1 MTVIKKHSKII
12 LITTVIF
19 SILVSFLCTGFVK
32 ATTRP
37 NVIVGNI
44 ANCSQ
49 GDTISFSVEFTGNN
63 LINGGRIPFSSN
75 HVVLHGFS
83 ANISVKKNTYARY
96 TVTLNNIRG
105 NSSGNYVEI
114 KAGAAIAND
123 GLGSAYSSTK
133 YSNTFSIKL
142 SDTVAPSISLIGP
155 NISSVNNGGTV
166 TYIVRYTDASGVTN
180 VNLYKNSIKL
190 NGFTANVT
198 ISGNGENSKVVERKI
213 TLSNIQGTNGSKYI
227 SIVAATASDYN
238 GNKTNGVN
246 SSAFSL
252 VNKVTNSSSNVA
264 TNNSKPD
271 KNTENKVEE
280 NNTEENTENKVEE
293 EIKNEENNDNKNKP
307 ADWIPNPKTGKY

>member
-19 SILVSFLCTGFVK
+19 CILVAFLCTGFVN

-37 NVIVGNI
+37 TVKVGNI

-49 GDTISFSVEFTGNN
+49 GDTISFSVEFSGNN
-63 LINGGRIPFSSN
+63 LINGGNIPFSSSY
-75 HVVLHGFS
+75 VVLHGFS
-83 ANISVKKNTYARY
+83 ANVSVKKNTYTRY

-114 KAGAAIAND
+114 KSGAAIAND
-123 GLGSAYSSTK
+123 GLGSAYSSAT
-133 YSNTFSIKL
+133 YSNTFSIKVN
-142 SDTVAPSISLIGP
+142 DTVAPSISLIGP

-190 NGFTANVT
+190 NGFTADIS
-198 ISGNGENSKVVERKI
+198 ISGSGENSKVVERKI

-246 SSAFSL
+246 STAFSL
-252 VNKVTNSSSNVA
+252 VNRTSYSNSNTTS
-264 TNNSKPD
+264 NNSTQD
-271 KNTENKVEE
+271 
-280 NNTEENTENKVEE
+280 NNTEQTTGENKIEE
-293 EIKNEENNDNKNKP
+293 ENKDQENKDKP
-307 ADWIPNPKTGKY
+307 ADWVPNPKTGKY